1 VPSPGSARRGSSGS
15 LGAGAEVGQVRLGCP
30 DSEKKRR
37 RPIFTAP
44 PHIWDGPS
52 LTMWSIRRGRSF
64 GAAFVNSYG
73 ARSAVADAVSK
84 HPNPAFCRPA
94 DMPAHQL
101 LVVLYSALMG
111 RNGALLTDPWVF
123 GSARQVGAVA
133 AEGEHG

>member
-94 DMPAHQL
+94 QRARKCSDL
-101 LVVLYSALMG
+101 S
-111 RNGALLTDPWVF
+111 LLTDPWVF